1 MTSMRIR
8 FVSTVLLLILVSA
21 IAIAQQTL
29 QSLADVEL
37 PSLLAIY
44 KDIHAHPELSGHE
57 ERTSALIAREL
68 RAAGCQVTEHLGK
81 YQNSKFRRAYCRVH
95 RNGAGIAAIQRSM
108 ARHDPVRRATSR
120 GDGQRRARIAQG
132 WALRSIRQTGFRAW
146 VSRQGRHANRPH
158 WRHGRLHVCEC

>member
-44 KDIHAHPELSGHE
+44 KDIHSHPELSGHE
-57 ERTSALIAREL
+57 ERTSALIAKEL
-68 RAAGCQVTEHLGK
+68 GAAGCEITDHFGK
-81 YQNSKFRRAYCRVH
+81 YDNPVMKGYGVVGLMK
-95 RNGAGIAAIQRSM
+95 NGEG
-108 ARHDPVRRATSR
+108 
-120 GDGQRRARIAQG
+120 
-132 WALRSIRQTGFRAW
+132 
-146 VSRQGRHANRPH
+146 
-158 WRHGRLHVCEC
+158 